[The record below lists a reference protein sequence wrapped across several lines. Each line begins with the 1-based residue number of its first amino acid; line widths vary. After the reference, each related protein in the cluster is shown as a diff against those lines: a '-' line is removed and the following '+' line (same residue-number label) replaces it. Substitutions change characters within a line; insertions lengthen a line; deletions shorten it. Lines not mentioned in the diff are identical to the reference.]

1 MMGDIKEGNMGK
13 GSKASTSKEEFSY
26 VDKLE
31 VALELVSLNES
42 MMMRDREEENVG
54 KGSKANTSKVKFN
67 EKEPQVASKRFAP
80 SLEEQLR
87 DHHDHEDSART
98 SEPLNKNKIR
108 KCGLDKA
115 SGASDKESSLSQKF
129 STLEK
134 TEKRE
139 ILSTIFDHEPEKM
152 PPVPEHIA
160 MLIKDGQCSTPF
172 FKQLQVHEFTAA
184 TLLLSKPVVETCL
197 FPLLN
202 EEEKNAPGGV
212 PVTAYDEKGE
222 AFPMRFKRKSGNN
235 AYLLCEG
242 WKEFSIEHELRKFQ
256 DFVTLWMFRNKET
269 DGLCFVVSCRRFE
282 NVDCRVSRKTG

>member
-1 MMGDIKEGNMGK
+1 MGDRKEGNMGK
-13 GSKASTSKEEFSY
+13 GSKASTSKEEFNY
-26 VDKLE
+26 ADELE
-31 VALELVSLNES
+31 VAQELLSLNES
-42 MMMRDREEENVG
+42 MMMSDREEENVG
-54 KGSKANTSKVKFN
+54 KGSKENSSKVEFN
-67 EKEPQVASKRFAP
+67 EKEPQVASKLFAP

-98 SEPLNKNKIR
+98 SEPLNKNKKR
-108 KCGLDKA
+108 KRVLDKSSRA
-115 SGASDKESSLSQKF
+115 GDKESSLSQKF
-129 STLEK
+129 STLKK

-172 FKQLQVHEFTAA
+172 FKQLQVYEFTVAS
-184 TLLLSKPVVETCL
+184 LLLSKPVVETCL

-202 EEEKNAPGGV
+202 EEEKNAPGGI

-222 AFPMRFKRKSGNN
+222 AFPMRFKRRSSNTD
-235 AYLLCEG
+235 YMLCEG

-269 DGLCFVVSCRRFE
+269 DGLCFVVSYRRFE
-282 NVDCRVSRKTG
+282 NVDCRVSLKTG